1 MKRFL
6 LCLFVFT
13 IPLLAEE
20 GWLRFS
26 AAGVARSA
34 SPIGRSLKARSASPI
49 GRSLKE
55 SSALPPRQINTHTD
69 KGVIG
74 VKLAVPEFQAA
85 AGETKAAALMEIFN
99 KVLWDDLDYSGG
111 VTLVS
116 RSLYPLGKFTSPGEI
131 NADEWTTPAVDA
143 QFIAFGNS
151 QIAADRIRVE
161 ARLWDL
167 KAPQNREA
175 IGKAYSSEAT
185 DAGARLIA
193 HEFADEIIKLI
204 GGGIRG
210 IALTKIAY
218 IGERTIGVKELYV
231 MDYDGNDSQA
241 MTAYKSIVMTPA
253 WSPDGEKIAFTSF
266 RRGSPDIEILSR
278 LDRRPYPFDRAGGT
292 TITPAW
298 SPDGSKIA
306 FATSRDG
313 SNTEIYVA
321 DWNGKN
327 LRRLTVTKAVN
338 VSPTW
343 NPRTGHEI
351 AFTSDRNGSPQIYI
365 MDDDGTNLRR
375 LVEEGGH
382 AVEPTWSP
390 DGQRIAFAWLK
401 SRTSNF
407 DIYIHELASSMNTQ
421 ITHDS
426 GDNERPRWAPD
437 GRHIAFESSRSGTT
451 QIYSMLLDG
460 TKVRQLTNSGKNTGP
475 AWSGYIQ

>member
-1 MKRFL
+1 MKQFL
-6 LCLFVFT
+6 LGLFVFT

-26 AAGVARSA
+26 AAGVV
-34 SPIGRSLKARSASPI
+34 
-49 GRSLKE
+49 
-55 SSALPPRQINTHTD
+55 SSALPPQQIFGGT
-69 KGVIG
+69 KEGVIG
-74 VKLAVPEFQAA
+74 VKIAVPEFQAA
-85 AGETKAAALMEIFN
+85 AGDTKAAALTEIFN

-116 RSLYPLGKFTSPGEI
+116 RSLYPLGKFNSPGEI
-131 NADEWTTPAVDA
+131 TADEWTTPAVDA

-151 QIAADRIRVE
+151 RMTGDRIRVE

-167 KAPQNREA
+167 KAPQNREM
-175 IGKAYSSEAT
+175 IGKAYTSEAT
-185 DAGARLIA
+185 DSGARLIA
-193 HEFADEIIKLI
+193 HQFADAIIELI
-204 GGGIRG
+204 GGGSRG

-218 IGERTIGVKELYV
+218 INERTIGVKELYV
-231 MDYDGNDSQA
+231 MDYDGNDSHA
-241 MTAYKSIVMTPA
+241 MTTYKSIVMTPA

-266 RRGSPDIEILSR
+266 RRGSADIEILSR
-278 LDRRPYPFDRAGGT
+278 SDRRPYTFDRPGGT

-327 LRRLTVTKAVN
+327 LRRLTVSKAVN

-343 NPRTGHEI
+343 NPRTGHQL
-351 AFTSDRNGSPQIYI
+351 AFTSDRGGSPQIYI
-365 MDDDGTNLRR
+365 MDDDGTNIKR

-382 AVEPTWSP
+382 AVEPSWSS

-407 DIYIHELASSMNTQ
+407 DIYIHELVNGMNTQ

-437 GRHIAFESSRSGTT
+437 GRHIVFESSRSGTT

-460 TKVRQLTNSGKNTGP
+460 TRVRQLTNTGKNTGP
-475 AWSGYIQ
+475 AWSGYPQ

>member
-1 MKRFL
+1 MKQFL
-6 LCLFVFT
+6 LGLFVFT

-26 AAGVARSA
+26 AAGVV
-34 SPIGRSLKARSASPI
+34 
-49 GRSLKE
+49 
-55 SSALPPRQINTHTD
+55 SSALPPQQIFGGT
-69 KGVIG
+69 KEGVIG
-74 VKLAVPEFQAA
+74 VK
-85 AGETKAAALMEIFN
+85 IN

-116 RSLYPLGKFTSPGEI
+116 RSLYPLGKFNSPGEI
-131 NADEWTTPAVDA
+131 TADEWTTPAVDA

-151 QIAADRIRVE
+151 RMTGDRIRVE

-175 IGKAYSSEAT
+175 IGKAYTSEAT

-193 HEFADEIIKLI
+193 HQFADAIIELI
-204 GGGIRG
+204 GGSIRG

-218 IGERTIGVKELYV
+218 ISERTIGVKELYV
-231 MDYDGNDSQA
+231 MDYDGNDSHA
-241 MTAYKSIVMTPA
+241 MTTYKSIVMTPA

-278 LDRRPYPFDRAGGT
+278 LDRKPYTFDRPGGT

-327 LRRLTVTKAVN
+327 LRRLTVSKAVN

-343 NPRTGHEI
+343 NPRTGHQL
-351 AFTSDRNGSPQIYI
+351 AFTSDRGGSPQIYM
-365 MDDDGTNLRR
+365 MDDDGTNIKR

-382 AVEPTWSP
+382 AVEPSWSS

-407 DIYIHELASSMNTQ
+407 DIYIHDLGTGMNTQ

-437 GRHIAFESSRSGTT
+437 GRHIVFESSRSGTT

-460 TKVRQLTNSGKNTGP
+460 TRVRQLTNTGKNTGP
-475 AWSGYIQ
+475 AWSGYPQ

>member
-1 MKRFL
+1 MKRLSLVL
-6 LCLFVFT
+6 LS
-13 IPLLAEE
+13 I
-20 GWLRFS
+20 
-26 AAGVARSA
+26 AAFGGSHLM
-34 SPIGRSLKARSASPI
+34 SQ
-49 GRSLKE
+49 
-55 SSALPPRQINTHTD
+55 QIRTGTSQ
-69 KGVIG
+69 GVIG
-74 VKLAVPEFQAA
+74 VRLALPEFQPA
-85 AGETKAAALMEIFN
+85 AGDSKAAELTAIFN

-116 RSLYPLGKFTSPGEI
+116 QSLYPLGKFAGPGDIKPE
-131 NADEWTTPAVDA
+131 EWTNPTVDA

-151 QIAADRIRVE
+151 RIAGDRIRVE

-175 IGKAYSSEAT
+175 IGKAYNSEPT
-185 DAGARLIA
+185 EAGARLIA
-193 HEFADEIIKLI
+193 HEFADAIIELI

-210 IALTKIAY
+210 IARTKVAY
-218 IGERTIGVKELYV
+218 ISERTIGVKDLYV
-231 MDYDGNDSQA
+231 MDYDGNDA
-241 MTAYKSIVMTPA
+241 HPMTDYRSIVMTPD

-266 RRGSPDIEILSR
+266 RHGSPDIEILSR
-278 LDRRPYPFDRAGGT
+278 LDRHPYSFDRPGGT
-292 TITPAW
+292 TATPAW

-338 VSPTW
+338 ISPVW

-351 AFTSDRNGSPQIYI
+351 AFTSDRAGSPQIYI
-365 MDDDGTNLRR
+365 MDEDGTNVRR

-382 AVEPTWSP
+382 AVEASWSA

-407 DIYIHELASSMNTQ
+407 DVYIHDLATGMNTQ
-421 ITHDS
+421 ITHDA

-437 GRHIAFESSRSGTT
+437 GRHIVFESSRNGTT

-460 TKVRQLTNSGKNTGP
+460 TKVRQLTKSGKNTGP

>member
-6 LCLFVFT
+6 LGLCLFT

-20 GWLRFS
+20 GWLRLS
-26 AAGVARSA
+26 AAGVV
-34 SPIGRSLKARSASPI
+34 
-49 GRSLKE
+49 
-55 SSALPPRQINTHTD
+55 SSAQITAHTD
-69 KGVIG
+69 TGIIG

-85 AGETKAAALMEIFN
+85 AGDTKAAALTEVFN

-131 NADEWTTPAVDA
+131 NPSDWTTPAVDA

-151 QIAADRIRVE
+151 RMTGDRIRVE

-175 IGKAYSSEAT
+175 IGKAYTSEAT

-193 HEFADEIIKLI
+193 HQFADAIIELI
-204 GGGIRG
+204 GGGNHG
-210 IALTKIAY
+210 VALTKIAY
-218 IGERTIGVKELYV
+218 INERTIGVKELYV
-231 MDYDGNDSQA
+231 MDYDGNDSHA
-241 MTAYKSIVMTPA
+241 MTTYKSIVMTPA

-266 RRGSPDIEILSR
+266 RRGSADIEILSR
-278 LDRRPYPFDRAGGT
+278 LDRRPYTFDRPGGT

-306 FATSRDG
+306 LATSRDG

-327 LRRLTVTKAVN
+327 LRRLTVSKAVN
-338 VSPTW
+338 VSPAW
-343 NPRTGHEI
+343 NPRTGHEL
-351 AFTSDRNGSPQIYI
+351 AFTSDRSGSPQVYI
-365 MDDDGTNLRR
+365 MDDDGTNIRR

-382 AVEPTWSP
+382 AVEPSWST

-437 GRHIAFESSRSGTT
+437 GRHIAFESSRSGTR

-460 TKVRQLTNSGKNTGP
+460 TKVRQLTNTGKNTGP
-475 AWSGYIQ
+475 AWSGYPQ

>member
-1 MKRFL
+1 MTTPGVIRHGTPSPSM
-6 LCLFVFT
+6 V
-13 IPLLAEE
+13 
-20 GWLRFS
+20 
-26 AAGVARSA
+26 AGQAKFET
-34 SPIGRSLKARSASPI
+34 G
-49 GRSLKE
+49 
-55 SSALPPRQINTHTD
+55 TD
-69 KGVIG
+69 KPVIG
-74 VKLAVPEFQAA
+74 IKIAVPEFQAA
-85 AGETKAAALMEIFN
+85 ADDPKAAALTEIFN
-99 KVLWDDLDYSGG
+99 TVLWDDLDFSGG

-116 RSLYPLGKFTSPGEI
+116 RSLYPLGKFSGPEDIHPDDWTSP
-131 NADEWTTPAVDA
+131 AVGA
-143 QFIAFGNS
+143 QFIAFGNTRTTGDS
-151 QIAADRIRVE
+151 IRVE

-167 KAPQNREA
+167 KTTPNNEA
-175 IGKAYSSEAT
+175 IGKAFTSEAT
-185 DAGARLIA
+185 ETGARLIA
-193 HEFADEIIKLI
+193 HQFADAIIELI

-218 IGERTIGVKELYV
+218 SSERTIGVKELYV
-231 MDYDGNDSQA
+231 MDYDGNDPHA

-266 RRGSPDIEILSR
+266 RHGTPDIEVLSR
-278 LDRRPYPFDRAGGT
+278 LDRHPYTFDRAGGT

-343 NPRTGHEI
+343 NPKTGHQI
-351 AFTSDRNGSPQIYI
+351 AFTSDRSGSPQIYI
-365 MDDDGTNLRR
+365 MDDDGTNVKR

-382 AVEPTWSP
+382 AVEATWSP
-390 DGQRIAFAWLK
+390 DGERIAFAWLK
-401 SRTSNF
+401 TRTSNF
-407 DIYIHELASSMNTQ
+407 DIYIHELASQMNTQ
-421 ITHDS
+421 ITHDA

-437 GRHIAFESSRSGTT
+437 GRHIVFESSRNGTT

-460 TKVRQLTNSGKNTGP
+460 TKVRQLTRTGKNTSP

>member
-6 LCLFVFT
+6 FVVFCVA
-13 IPLLAEE
+13 IPLLA
-20 GWLRFS
+20 
-26 AAGVARSA
+26 AVARSA
-34 SPIGRSLKARSASPI
+34 SPSLKI
-49 GRSLKE
+49 
-55 SSALPPRQINTHTD
+55 SSAVLPQIQTGTSQ
-69 KGVIG
+69 GRIG
-74 VKLAVPEFQAA
+74 VKIAVPEFQAA
-85 AGETKAAALMEIFN
+85 AGDEKAAALTEVFN
-99 KVLWDDLDYSGG
+99 KILWDDLDYSGG

-116 RSLYPLGKFTSPGEI
+116 RSLYPLGKFSGPSDIHPDDWTS
-131 NADEWTTPAVDA
+131 PAVDA

-151 QIAADRIRVE
+151 RIAGERIRVE

-167 KAPQNREA
+167 KTTQNNEA
-175 IGKAYSSEAT
+175 IGKAFTSEAT
-185 DAGARLIA
+185 ESGARLIA
-193 HEFADEIIKLI
+193 HQFADAIIELI

-210 IALTKIAY
+210 IALTKLAY
-218 IGERTIGVKELYV
+218 ISERTIGVKELYV
-231 MDYDGNDSQA
+231 MDYDGNDSHA

-266 RRGSPDIEILSR
+266 RRGTPDIEILSR
-278 LDRRPYPFDRAGGT
+278 LDRRPYTFDRAGGT

-327 LRRLTVTKAVN
+327 LRRLSVTKAVN
-338 VSPTW
+338 VSPSW
-343 NPRTGHEI
+343 NPKTGHQI
-351 AFTSDRNGSPQIYI
+351 AFTSDRSGSPQIYI
-365 MDDDGTNLRR
+365 MDDDGTNVRR

-382 AVEPTWSP
+382 AVEATWSP
-390 DGQRIAFAWLK
+390 DGERVAFAWLK
-401 SRTSNF
+401 SRTSTF
-407 DIYIHELASSMNTQ
+407 DIYIHELATGMNTQ
-421 ITHDS
+421 ITHDA

-437 GRHIAFESSRSGTT
+437 GRHIVFESSRNGTS

-460 TKVRQLTNSGKNTGP
+460 TKVRQLTSTGKNTSP

>member
-1 MKRFL
+1 MKQFL
-6 LCLFVFT
+6 LALCLFS

-20 GWLRFS
+20 GWLRVS
-26 AAGVARSA
+26 AAGVV
-34 SPIGRSLKARSASPI
+34 
-49 GRSLKE
+49 
-55 SSALPPRQINTHTD
+55 SSAIPSPQIFGGT
-69 KGVIG
+69 KEGAIG
-74 VKLAVPEFQAA
+74 VKLAIPEFQAA
-85 AGETKAAALMEIFN
+85 TGDTKAAALTEVFN

-131 NADEWTTPAVDA
+131 SPNDWTTPAVDA

-151 QIAADRIRVE
+151 RITTERIRVE

-175 IGKAYSSEAT
+175 IGKAYTSEAT

-193 HEFADEIIKLI
+193 HQFADAIIELI
-204 GGGIRG
+204 GGSIRG

-218 IGERTIGVKELYV
+218 ISERTIGVKELYV
-231 MDYDGNDSQA
+231 MDYDGNDSHA
-241 MTAYKSIVMTPA
+241 MTTYKSIVMTPA

-266 RRGSPDIEILSR
+266 RRGSADIEILSR
-278 LDRRPYPFDRAGGT
+278 LDRKPYTFDRPGGT

-306 FATSRDG
+306 LATSRDG

-327 LRRLTVTKAVN
+327 LRRLTVSKAVN

-343 NPRTGHEI
+343 NPRTGHHL
-351 AFTSDRNGSPQIYI
+351 AFTSDRGGSPQIYI
-365 MDDDGTNLRR
+365 MDDDGTNIKR

-382 AVEPTWSP
+382 AVEPSWSS

-407 DIYIHELASSMNTQ
+407 DIYIHDLGTGMNTQ

-437 GRHIAFESSRSGTT
+437 GRHIVFESSRSGTS

-460 TKVRQLTNSGKNTGP
+460 TKVRQLTNTGKNTGP
-475 AWSGYIQ
+475 AWSGYPQ

>member
-1 MKRFL
+1 MKQFL
-6 LCLFVFT
+6 LGLLLFTT
-13 IPLLAEE
+13 IPLLAKEV
-20 GWLRFS
+20 WLRVS
-26 AAGVARSA
+26 AAGVL
-34 SPIGRSLKARSASPI
+34 G
-49 GRSLKE
+49 
-55 SSALPPRQINTHTD
+55 SALPPQQFEAGTNV
-69 KGVIG
+69 GVIG
-74 VKLAVPEFQAA
+74 VKLAIPEFQAA
-85 AGETKAAALMEIFN
+85 AGDTKAAALTEVFN

-131 NADEWTTPAVDA
+131 NPSDWTTPAVDA

-151 QIAADRIRVE
+151 RMTGDRIRVE

-175 IGKAYSSEAT
+175 IGKAYTSEAT
-185 DAGARLIA
+185 DSGARLIA
-193 HEFADEIIKLI
+193 HQFADAIIELI
-204 GGGIRG
+204 GGSRG

-218 IGERTIGVKELYV
+218 INERTIGVKELYV
-231 MDYDGNDSQA
+231 MDYDGNDSHA
-241 MTAYKSIVMTPA
+241 MTTYRSIVMTPA

-266 RRGSPDIEILSR
+266 RRGSADIEILSR
-278 LDRRPYPFDRAGGT
+278 LDRRPYTFDRPGGT

-306 FATSRDG
+306 LATSRDG

-327 LRRLTVTKAVN
+327 LRRLTVSKAVN

-343 NPRTGHEI
+343 NPRTGHQL
-351 AFTSDRNGSPQIYI
+351 AFTSDRGGSPQIYI
-365 MDDDGTNLRR
+365 MDDDGTNIKR

-382 AVEPTWSP
+382 AVEPSWSS

-407 DIYIHELASSMNTQ
+407 DIYIHDLGTGMNTQ

-437 GRHIAFESSRSGTT
+437 GRHIVFESSRSGTT

-460 TKVRQLTNSGKNTGP
+460 KKVRQLTNTGKNTGP
-475 AWSGYIQ
+475 AWSGYPQ